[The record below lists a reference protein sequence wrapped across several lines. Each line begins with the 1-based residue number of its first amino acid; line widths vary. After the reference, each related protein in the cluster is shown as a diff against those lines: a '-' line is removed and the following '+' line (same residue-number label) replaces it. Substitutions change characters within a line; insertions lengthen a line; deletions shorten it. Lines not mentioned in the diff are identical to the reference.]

1 MKWKWVVSFFF
12 CLFLICMAYC
22 LEYQKTMYEIE
33 KKQIEILS
41 EENMKEKQ
49 QKISTYKCCLLYTS
63 VRRMCCHFRP

>member
-41 EENMKEKQ
+41 EENRKSSRRFQHINDKWRTEK
-49 QKISTYKCCLLYTS
+49 KRLDVYTK
-63 VRRMCCHFRP
+63 VV

>member
-1 MKWKWVVSFFF
+1 MKWKWVVSFFL

-41 EENMKEKQ
+41 GENLQEKR
-49 QKISTYKCCLLYTS
+49 QKILTEKKRLDVYTK
-63 VRRMCCHFRP
+63 VV

>member
-1 MKWKWVVSFFF
+1 MKWKLVVSFFF

-49 QKISTYKCCLLYTS
+49 QTISTYK
-63 VRRMCCHFRP
+63 